1 MARLT
6 IKTIIPS
13 IKGRVFCVFVCSILL
28 TSCSTIA
35 SSVVEDVIQYGIN
48 ESPKNEALS
57 INNKTIDKERK
68 QLMKDGKCPVC
79 KGMGKSADG
88 KYTCKACDGTGKY
101 NNTNNKQE

>member
-1 MARLT
+1 MARST
-6 IKTIIPS
+6 IKSHNPS
-13 IKGRVFCVFVCSILL
+13 IMGRLLFVFVCTMLL
-28 TSCSTIA
+28 ISCSTIA
-35 SSVVEDVIQYGIN
+35 SSLVEDIFQYSIN

-68 QLMKDGKCPVC
+68 QLMKDGKCPIC